1 MMQCREVKNSLV
13 RSAMQ
18 LKTLKQVQDE
28 EIKNLIFYRE
38 ECEHAWEERKVSE
51 GRERDAIK
59 IIDDLKLEIED
70 LQGQIKTLLN
80 ASTPAL
86 SSPLR
91 RRQPLEDTYFARGSP
106 SKASFVSPLSLH
118 DERPAKATTPSKH
131 ASRSAL
137 STNSSSSLSGTL
149 SGILT
154 FDEWKVA
161 NRVWSPE
168 PFEPRTATP
177 TLNDLQ
183 LRAKQTEIVRC
194 VSVPSLHPT
203 AMERATTAVAGSCSP
218 LRRKVSRTSTAFGSS
233 QHRNTLP
240 LPHV

>member
-1 MMQCREVKNSLV
+1 MAQCREVKNALV

-28 EIKNLIFYRE
+28 EMKNLIFYRE
-38 ECEHAWEERKVSE
+38 ECEHAWEQRKVSE

-91 RRQPLEDTYFARGSP
+91 RRQPLEDTYFAKKSP
-106 SKASFVSPLSLH
+106 TKASFVSPLSLN
-118 DERPAKATTPSKH
+118 DERPASPAKATTPSKH
-131 ASRSAL
+131 AIRST
-137 STNSSSSLSGTL
+137 SISSSSG

-154 FDEWKVA
+154 FDEWKVV

-177 TLNDLQ
+177 TLSVLQ
-183 LRAKQTEIVRC
+183 ERARLQEIVRC

-203 AMERATTAVAGSCSP
+203 AMERAVTAATGSVSP
-218 LRRKVSRTSTAFGSS
+218 LRRKATRTSTAFGSS

>member
-1 MMQCREVKNSLV
+1 MTQCREVKNSLV

-91 RRQPLEDTYFARGSP
+91 RRQPLEDTYFARASP
-106 SKASFVSPLSLH
+106 TKASFVSPLGLR
-118 DERPAKATTPSKH
+118 DERPASPAKAATPSKH
-131 ASRSAL
+131 ASRAAL
-137 STNSSSSLSGTL
+137 STSSSSSLSGIL
-149 SGILT
+149 S

-168 PFEPRTATP
+168 PFEPRTVTP
-177 TLNDLQ
+177 TLSDLQ
-183 LRAKQTEIVRC
+183 LRAKQQEIVRC

-203 AMERATTAVAGSCSP
+203 AMERATTAVASSSSP